1 MGCSEKQKRK
11 ANLFQ
16 KYFNLIKIIDQ
27 CATLIKRLSRG
38 AELND
43 SGKKAR
49 SHKIFPTSKIGCF
62 YKLDKCVTEKWN
74 EEMPITRADIQLKAL
89 EITKE
94 LNIAATKFKV
104 CVND

>member
-1 MGCSEKQKRK
+1 MTVVKKPEVTKS
-11 ANLFQ
+11 FQ
-16 KYFNLIKIIDQ
+16 
-27 CATLIKRLSRG
+27 
-38 AELND
+38 
-43 SGKKAR
+43 
-49 SHKIFPTSKIGCF
+49 HP
-62 YKLDKCVTEKWN
+62 KLAAFISLTVKCVTEKWN